1 MTQPDSKLERL
12 LSQRSFGTLGELCN
26 LGDRRFRLRVC
37 PQLFHIR
44 SCIFAAQDSFLR
56 FFSHSVLL
64 IFGIALLAQISGP
77 PTPTWSTFR
86 IASVGRLVTIQIREA
101 ASPPFNFRG
110 GCWPVGRRHPTNSN
124 LKCLCQEQ
132 QFSAS
137 NKQPLS
143 NPPRDSH
150 ASDLDDVRRTG
161 EHAGLHRGRSA

>member
-44 SCIFAAQDSFLR
+44 FCIFAAQDSFLR

-77 PTPTWSTFR
+77 PSPTCCTFL
-86 IASVGRLVTIQIREA
+86 IASVGRLVSIREA
-101 ASPPFNFRG
+101 ASIPVNFRG
-110 GCWPVGRRHPTNSN
+110 GCWPVGHRHSTNSN
-124 LKCLCQEQ
+124 LKCLCQVQ

-137 NKQPLS
+137 SKQPPS

-161 EHAGLHRGRSA
+161 EHAGLQRGGSA